1 MRRKSKASRINE
13 VLLLNPTLSRND
25 SRIGELFAA
34 EDLLKRAQEEA
45 GKAPLIVQSA
55 SGSDK
60 RHPAWVA
67 VDNATDTVRRW
78 RKELQL
84 DRVSGK
90 RLEAA
95 GVKVKR
101 SPKAAEII
109 ARGFDDFAA
118 SVQLIPGYVGGLAA
132 YGITADDVPAEHREL
147 FESELA
153 AQADEVPAI
162 RNRLRQHGML

>member
-1 MRRKSKASRINE
+1 LARKSKADRVNE

-34 EDLLKRAQEEA
+34 EDLLKRAQKEA
-45 GKAPLIVQSA
+45 KKAPLIVQSA

-67 VDNATDTVRRW
+67 VDNATTTVRRW
-78 RKELQL
+78 RNELQL

-101 SPKAAEII
+101 SPEAQRLIELYGPEYDSHRILFPHIAA
-109 ARGFDDFAA
+109 
-118 SVQLIPGYVGGLAA
+118 LLAA
-132 YGITADDVPAEHREL
+132 HGIEAPDLPEQHRAA
-147 FESELA
+147 FESDLT
-153 AQADEVPAI
+153 AQAMHVPAI
-162 RNRLRQHGML
+162 ADRCK